1 MNYYKVLEIP
11 ETSTE
16 KEIKKSYKRLVKKYH
31 PDVFDGD
38 KETADKKIKELNEA
52 YETLSDS
59 KLKKIYDESLHTAS
73 SIDFSS
79 NNSVDNFSKYKEPTP
94 DQKYEDLYRYDY
106 YKRYTTNYYGVSR
119 DDLKEDKKQM
129 YNKKKK
135 EDESSIS
142 VSNRLKI
149 VICAGIALV
158 IILIVLIFLLSYI
171 RNLIKST
178 PKTSIGSSTLN
189 SSLPYITFGMTFD
202 EVRDSLGSPDFTEDK
217 KNNMY
222 AYWGNS
228 YIIFDS
234 NNIVIGWK
242 NNNGNFYT
250 DTVTGEDFTDLQEF
264 YNLLLTY

>member
-1 MNYYKVLEIP
+1 MNYYKVLEIS

-16 KEIKKSYKRLVKKYH
+16 KEIKKAYKQLVKKYH

-38 KETADKKIKELNEA
+38 KGTADKKIKELNEA
-52 YETLSDS
+52 YETLSNS
-59 KLKKIYDESLHTAS
+59 KLKKIYDESLHNTS

-79 NNSVDNFSKYKEPTP
+79 NNLVDNFSKYTESTP
-94 DQKYEDLYRYDY
+94 EQKYEDLYRYDY

-119 DDLKEDKKQM
+119 DDLKEDKKRM
-129 YNKKKK
+129 YNKNKK
-135 EDESSIS
+135 ENETSMS

-149 VICAGIALV
+149 VICAGTALV
-158 IILIVLIFLLSYI
+158 IVLIVLIFLLSYI
-171 RNLIKST
+171 RNLIKSES
-178 PKTSIGSSTLN
+178 KTSIDSLN
-189 SSLPYITFGMTFD
+189 LNPSLPYITFGMTFD
-202 EVRDSLGSPDFTEDK
+202 DVRDALGSPDFTEDK
-217 KNNMY
+217 KDNMY

-234 NNIVIGWK
+234 KNIVIGWK
-242 NNNGNFYT
+242 NNNDNFYT